1 METRLWLREI
11 LTKTVTNCRIYYWPS
26 FAGLSTSSGSN
37 LVGGGTSS
45 ELLPRPIAPAD
56 DGCDLW
62 SLPKIDVDAV
72 ADADAEAVAVKVAA
86 AVAGRCNDVDAD
98 VDASSDAGCN
108 MLRLVVAMPDA
119 AEEWEAKA
127 EYAEEEEAAAA
138 AAAVSGTWPGML
150 AVTDAVV
157 GFAGGAGNDSRL
169 IVVVLGVAAA
179 EALEA
184 GMAYT
189 ELDPV
194 SVMPS
199 GPRTVAAAE

>member
-1 METRLWLREI
+1 M
-11 LTKTVTNCRIYYWPS
+11 
-26 FAGLSTSSGSN
+26 
-37 LVGGGTSS
+37 
-45 ELLPRPIAPAD
+45 
-56 DGCDLW
+56 
-62 SLPKIDVDAV
+62 DAV
-72 ADADAEAVAVKVAA
+72 ADGDAEAVAVKVAA

-119 AEEWEAKA
+119 ADEEEWEAKA
-127 EYAEEEEAAAA
+127 EYAEDEE
-138 AAAVSGTWPGML
+138 AAAVSGTCPGML

-157 GFAGGAGNDSRL
+157 GFAGGAGNGSRL

-179 EALEA
+179 EAREA